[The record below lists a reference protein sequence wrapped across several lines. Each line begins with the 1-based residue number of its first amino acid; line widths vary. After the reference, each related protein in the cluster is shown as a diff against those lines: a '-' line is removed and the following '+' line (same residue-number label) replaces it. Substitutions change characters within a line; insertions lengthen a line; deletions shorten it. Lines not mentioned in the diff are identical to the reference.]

1 MNHCE
6 GSTAAASLSKHSA
19 VVGLSLSLFCSGNNM
34 CAGSREHTAICT
46 GHGAPCNDDDDGI
59 VGAAHEVCA
68 HRTQLQLICTPSIR
82 GEEGRG
88 GGRGG
93 CLPRTP
99 PAIHTVSNINTRHPN
114 RTSSSSED
122 WEAALRKLEK
132 EQVGGWEGG
141 REGGFLQCSS
151 AVLGGREALA
161 LCLGCTRRSA
171 KKKKSKMS
179 SVCLMHPSGFDQLVR
194 RSAQKHSPSVISRR
208 RRIIA
213 CASPLLNAAGEMV
226 VIAGAAVSM
235 ISTTCT
241 LRRRSSCL
249 SRASPVPLPCLSRAS
264 HGRSISFYR

>member
-151 AVLGGREALA
+151 AVLGGRE
-161 LCLGCTRRSA
+161 GSHGTVSFVSRVH
-171 KKKKSKMS
+171 KGK
-179 SVCLMHPSGFDQLVR
+179 
-194 RSAQKHSPSVISRR
+194 AQKRKSLKCHLCVSCIHQASTNLYVAQLKSIAPPLSPGAV
-208 RRIIA
+208 
-213 CASPLLNAAGEMV
+213 ASSPAPALS
-226 VIAGAAVSM
+226 SM
-235 ISTTCT
+235 
-241 LRRRSSCL
+241 LQVRW
-249 SRASPVPLPCLSRAS
+249 
-264 HGRSISFYR
+264 